1 MSITVTTADA
11 AENLDRA
18 GGRVMR
24 LLVDADATGQRL
36 SALACEAPAGEPG
49 PPLHIHPG
57 TDELFLVQGGTLLL
71 HADGRTYRLG
81 AGDAAF
87 VPRGTT
93 HTFASGP
100 GEPVRFLTVHTPGG
114 FEQMHRDVYRA
125 EREAGRA
132 FGPEEIVPIAARHD
146 WSLAGPPLLPS
157 GELAPQPAGQPTGVP
172 ASRAGGS

>member
-1 MSITVTTADA
+1 M
-11 AENLDRA
+11 
-18 GGRVMR
+18 
-24 LLVDADATGQRL
+24 
-36 SALACEAPAGEPG
+36 
-49 PPLHIHPG
+49 
-57 TDELFLVQGGTLLL
+57 
-71 HADGRTYRLG
+71 
-81 AGDAAF
+81 
-87 VPRGTT
+87 PRGTT

-132 FGPEEIVPIAARHD
+132 FGPEEIMPIAARHD